1 MHSAIHEIVNST
13 EKRVKELHKMKSNEV
28 LPNSSAHDTARDT
41 NTIINSILSKKQK
54 GKAPIISEVKPASP
68 SMKIRDIDPSEAKR
82 IAMEMERAGA
92 AAISVLTEPEF
103 FDGTIDNLKS
113 VRENVSIPVLRKDF
127 IIDKVQ
133 FDEVKSDLILLI
145 AGLLNE
151 KLEEFILYARSK
163 GFEPLVEVHNEEE
176 LLNALE
182 TSAKIIGINN
192 RDLTTM
198 IIDISTT
205 EELIPLI
212 KEHDRKS
219 GTDHLIISES
229 GVHTADDVRR
239 MISAGADA
247 ILIGTS
253 IVKNDDIYS
262 KTKELVDALEPDT
275 NDNEEEMI

>member
-1 MHSAIHEIVNST
+1 MYIIRHHCTQVVIMHSAIHKIINST
-13 EKRVKELHKMKSNEV
+13 ENRVKKLYEFKNNSIPLDNST
-28 LPNSSAHDTARDT
+28 PNTQ
-41 NTIINSILSKKQK
+41 NIINSILSKKQK

-68 SMKIRDIDPSEAKR
+68 SMKIRDIDPTEAKR
-82 IAMEMERAGA
+82 IATEMEKAGA
-92 AAISVLTEPEF
+92 VAISVLTEPEF
-103 FDGTIDNLKS
+103 FNGSTDNLTA
-113 VRENVSIPVLRKDF
+113 VRENISLPVLRKDF

-151 KLEEFILYARSK
+151 KLEDFILYARSK

-176 LLNALE
+176 LLNALD
-182 TSAKIIGINN
+182 TSARIIGINN
-192 RDLTTM
+192 RNLTTM
-198 IIDISTT
+198 QVDIATT
-205 EELIPLI
+205 EELIPII
-212 KEHDRKS
+212 KEHDRMS
-219 GTDHLIISES
+219 DTEHLIISES

-262 KTKELVDALEPDT
+262 KTKELVDALD
-275 NDNEEEMI
+275 